1 MTPVNVFY
9 NQSSGV
15 CLANVGIYDCKLDCT
30 LKGMKHHLC
39 TKGSTYAI
47 IRTDEKD
54 E

>member
-30 LKGMKHHLC
+30 LKGYETSFVHKKKHIC
-39 TKGSTYAI
+39 NY
-47 IRTDEKD
+47 
-54 E
+54 